1 MSGQSTITRQGELI
15 PAVVAD
21 RLRTLRR
28 EAGLTREELAAETGI
43 SWRCIV
49 NYELG
54 HVAGMRADNL
64 FKYADV
70 FDVSVDY
77 LLGRVDAKGGCHYG

>member
-1 MSGQSTITRQGELI
+1 MQTLRAGMI
-15 PAVVAD
+15 PAVIAD

-70 FDVSVDY
+70 FDVSTDY
-77 LLGRVDAKGGCHYG
+77 LLGRTDEKGGCHYG

>member
-1 MSGQSTITRQGELI
+1 MI
-15 PAVVAD
+15 PAVIAD

-77 LLGRVDAKGGCHYG
+77 LLGRVDTKGGCHYG

>member
-1 MSGQSTITRQGELI
+1 MQTLRAGMI
-15 PAVVAD
+15 PAVIAD

-70 FDVSVDY
+70 FDVSTDY
-77 LLGRVDAKGGCHYG
+77 LLGRVDAKGGGHYG

>member
-1 MSGQSTITRQGELI
+1 MQTLRAGMI
-15 PAVVAD
+15 PAVIAD

-28 EAGLTREELAAETGI
+28 EAGLSREELAAETGI

-77 LLGRVDAKGGCHYG
+77 LLGRTDEKGGCHYG

>member
-1 MSGQSTITRQGELI
+1 MQTVRAGMI
-15 PAVVAD
+15 PAVIAD

-28 EAGLTREELAAETGI
+28 EAGLSRKELATETGI

-77 LLGRVDAKGGCHYG
+77 LLGRVDVKGGCHYG